1 MVTVPS
7 QFNQTQT
14 PINQTQTPAFKKKRS
29 GVSIWLIAGLVI
41 VVLLVILA
49 YFVFTRPNTAPAAEL
64 FNTIFP
70 SDSGLNQL
78 QEVDLDINSIIN
90 HPNFSTLREFG
101 PIPLQIPPLGKPNP
115 FQ

>member
-1 MVTVPS
+1 MTLTPS
-7 QFNQTQT
+7 QFKQTQ
-14 PINQTQTPAFKKKRS
+14 PPVFKKKRS
-29 GVSIWLIAGLVI
+29 GISIWLIIALVV

-49 YFVFTRPNTAPAAEL
+49 YFIFTRPNTAPAAEL
-64 FNTIFP
+64 FNKIFP

-90 HPNFSTLREFG
+90 HSNFSILKEFG

>member
-1 MVTVPS
+1 MAVTS
-7 QFNQTQT
+7 SR
-14 PINQTQTPAFKKKRS
+14 INQTQAPTFKKRNRI
-29 GVSIWLIAGLVI
+29 SIWLIAGLVI
-41 VVLLVILA
+41 AVLLVILA

-64 FNTIFP
+64 FDTIFS

-90 HPNFSTLREFG
+90 HPNFSTLKEFG
-101 PIPLQIPPLGKPNP
+101 PVPLQIPPLGKPNP